1 MGSREWWLIGGMALV
16 TFSARY
22 VPLALAGRVTLPA
35 VGLRLLR
42 YIPPAVL
49 AAIIAPGLILQED
62 GGPDW
67 SLHNSRLVAG
77 LAAAV
82 VAWRT
87 RNLLLTLVVGMG
99 LLWLWQL

>member
-49 AAIIAPGLILQED
+49 AAIIAPGLVLLAH
-62 GGPDW
+62 GGPAW
-67 SLHNSRLVAG
+67 ARHTARLWAG
-77 LAAAV
+77 L
-82 VAWRT
+82 
-87 RNLLLTLVVGMG
+87 
-99 LLWLWQL
+99 